1 MNQNVFES
9 IFGYENIKAELL
21 RVLDQLSDPC
31 KYADLGVSPPHGLL
45 LYGKP
50 GVGKSTFA
58 RSFITAADRKTF
70 TCCKDKPSVD
80 FVKEIVRIFDEAAK
94 SEPSIVF
101 LDDLDK
107 FSNEDERHRDAEEFV
122 AVQACIDKVRDKQV
136 FVVATVN
143 SISKL
148 PDSLVRTG
156 RFDHVLELK
165 IPSGKDAEK
174 IVAHYI
180 SQKSFVADVDVKRIS
195 RLMKGRSCAEL
206 ETVINQAGAYA
217 GFAGRKQIEMQD
229 MIKAILRIIFKAPE
243 IDTRDTYSTKMIAC
257 HEAGHALVAELLEPD
272 SVDLVTVSAYDSLIT
287 GVTSVYQ
294 DESFFLS
301 KKQME
306 NRVMCLLAGKAATEI
321 CFGTV
326 DTEANSDLCEAFDIV
341 HSFVDHFCSYGFNQF
356 TFGKEQ
362 SDGVLDRRDSRVA
375 AEIEHYYALTK
386 QLLTENKDKLN
397 VLFNRLL
404 EEKTLLGDQ
413 IQQILRC
420 D

>member
-9 IFGYENIKAELL
+9 IIGYENIKAELL
-21 RVLDQLSDPC
+21 RVLDQLSDPY
-31 KYADLGVSPPHGLL
+31 KYAELGVSPPHGLL

-58 RSFITAADRKTF
+58 KSFIAAANRKTF
-70 TCCKDKPSVD
+70 ICRKDKPSKD
-80 FVKEIVRIFDEAAK
+80 FVKEIASIFEEAAK
-94 SEPSIVF
+94 SEPSVVF

-122 AVQACIDKVRDKQV
+122 TVQACIDKVRDKQV

-195 RLMKGRSCAEL
+195 RLLKGRSCAEL
-206 ETVINQAGAYA
+206 ETVINQAAAYA
-217 GFAGRKQIEMQD
+217 GFAGRKQVEMQD

-243 IDTRDTYSTKMIAC
+243 IDTRDAHSTKKIAC
-257 HEAGHALVAELLEPD
+257 HEAGHALVAELLEPN
-272 SVDLVTVSAYDSLIT
+272 SVDLVTVSAYDSVIAGL
-287 GVTSVYQ
+287 TSVYR
-294 DESFFLS
+294 DESYFLS

-326 DTEANSDLCEAFDIV
+326 DTGANSDLDEAFRIV
-341 HSFVDHFCSYGFNQF
+341 HSFVDHFCSYGFSQF
-356 TFGKEQ
+356 VFDKEQ

-375 AEIEHYYALTK
+375 AEMEHYYALTK

-397 VLFNRLL
+397 ILFNRLS

-420 D
+420 A